1 MTFTFDEDATLDAM
15 AYAST
20 VDLLHGQVTLYATVC
35 IGSGREP
42 HFSHGGQLTLD
53 ANEAIEL
60 AKAENETMAEVGGDC
75 RYLPMAVGLHP
86 LGLFELARA
95 LASDGY
101 EEPGSGG

>member
-60 AKAENETMAEVGGDC
+60 AKYENESIAEEGGAC
-75 RYLPMAVGLHP
+75 RYLPMAVGIHP
-86 LGLFELARA
+86 GGLFA
-95 LASDGY
+95 LANALMSGGFP
-101 EEPGSGG
+101 EPGDD